1 MRNFAKVHVYR
12 RGKNTEDRG
21 KRKREFLK
29 GYQPDTDKEQGKRV
43 WL

>member
-1 MRNFAKVHVYR
+1 LPRYIFTGGEKTQ
-12 RGKNTEDRG
+12 KG